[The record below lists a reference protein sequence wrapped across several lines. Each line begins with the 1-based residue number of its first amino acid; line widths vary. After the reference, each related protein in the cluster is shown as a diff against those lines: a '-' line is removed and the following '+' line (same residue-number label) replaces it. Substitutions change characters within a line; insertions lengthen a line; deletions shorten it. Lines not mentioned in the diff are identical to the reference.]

1 MKPKEKKKRVKKPV
15 IAIYLNTS
23 KEFRENFLRDA
34 KLLGLSR
41 SGFANLLIAVG
52 YKHTMQNL
60 DMKKIPSTE
69 KKKMI

>member
-1 MKPKEKKKRVKKPV
+1 MKPKEKKRRVKKPV

-34 KLLGLSR
+34 ELLGLSR

-52 YKHTMQNL
+52 YKHTKKHFINESFPRE
-60 DMKKIPSTE
+60 KKIMS
-69 KKKMI
+69 